1 MVNKGVVSTIVAR
14 EDMPYLDDGTSLDI
28 VLNPLGVPSRMNVG
42 QILETSLGLV
52 GWKIGKDL
60 AQKIEEQGLNS
71 IKKELEYY
79 VGSDI
84 VKTVESALG
93 VEGLH
98 EFAQKVAKNGMFYQT
113 PVFDGAQWDADIKPL
128 LKKANLPETGA
139 FMLRDG
145 RTGEYFDQPVT
156 VGSIYM
162 IKLNHMVDDKLHA
175 RSVGPYSLV
184 TQQPLGGKAQLG
196 DKD

>member
-1 MVNKGVVSTIVAR
+1 MKPR
-14 EDMPYLDDGTSLDI
+14 
-28 VLNPLGVPSRMNVG
+28 
-42 QILETSLGLV
+42 
-52 GWKIGKDL
+52 KDL

-184 TQQPLGGKAQLG
+184 TQQPLGGYAQLG
-196 DKD
+196 